1 MKTRIFNLFLC
12 LILISFSNRTSAQDI
27 ITMMDEYAQRLPI
40 ERMHIHFDKSIYN
53 KEETIW
59 YKAYINAGGGVTNLS
74 TNLYVEWYDTTG
86 KMIRQTVAPL
96 FQSTAKGSFEIPVDY
111 TGNFIRV
118 KAYTRWMLNDDSAF
132 HYQRDLIINTA
143 TSVVK
148 SKPIVYKTK
157 VDVFPEGGFLVNNLN
172 SKIAFKA
179 VNQFGLPVVIKGALL
194 NNKNK
199 VLDTLIVQHDGM
211 GVFNIKPLAGETYYV
226 RWKDS
231 YGKSGITKLE
241 TPKAEGASIA
251 ISRTNEDALI
261 KVERTASAPDEFKKM
276 NLLVHMNGVLLFK
289 VDLNATTQTV
299 LNTQIPIYE
308 LQTGILQFSLFTS
321 DWIPV
326 AERIMYINNR
336 MHEFSAKLVPQLT
349 TLTKRGKNV
358 IDVLVTDTSIT
369 NMSIAIT
376 DATLESTIGNT
387 IYSDLL
393 LSADIKGKIYN
404 PGYYLS
410 SDSDSVT
417 ANLDLVMMTNGW
429 RRLDWEKL
437 RKNILPEIQYAPENE
452 MMKIT
457 GKVYGLKSMSLPA
470 DVMLNLVVVNK
481 DSSRNMYFVPVNK
494 DGSFENKGVF
504 FYDTSRVFYS
514 FNQNP
519 TLTSI
524 AQVQFENGLL
534 RNSAKSI
541 AYQDDNKPFIW
552 SDSIAN
558 QKMSYFL
565 AQQEDWKRRNS
576 YKTLQ
581 EVIIKSKVKSKEQVL
596 EEKYATGLFSGGDAY
611 TFSLLDDPSA
621 ATSLDILTYLQGKV
635 PGLSII
641 TNGAQTSM
649 NWRGAVPDLFLNE
662 IPSNIESIRTV
673 SVRDVAFIKVF
684 RPPFFGAMGGGS
696 GGAIVIYIRKG
707 GDFNNTPN
715 PGKGMPNTILTG
727 YNRFKEFYNPQYD
740 NPNEFVDTDVRT
752 TLYWNPYIITNKKN
766 PRYRIQFF
774 NNDFSSKY
782 KVVLEGMNAE
792 GKLTRVVS
800 IFE

>member
-1 MKTRIFNLFLC
+1 MKTRICNLFLC
-12 LILISFSNRTSAQDI
+12 LILLVVSNRISAQDI
-27 ITMMDEYAQRLPI
+27 ITMMDEYAQRIPV
-40 ERMHIHFDKSIYN
+40 ERLHIHFDKSIYN

-59 YKAYINAGGGVTNLS
+59 YKAYIQAGTEFANLS
-74 TNLYVEWYDTTG
+74 TNFYVEWYDTTG
-86 KMIRQTVAPL
+86 KIIRQTVSPL

-118 KAYTRWMLNDDSAF
+118 KAYTRWMLNDDTAF
-132 HYQRDLIINTA
+132 QYQRDLIVNTA

-172 SKIAFKA
+172 MKVAFKA

-211 GVFNIKPLAGETYYV
+211 GIFNIKPIAGENYYV

-241 TPKAEGASIA
+241 TPKADGASIT
-251 ISRTNEDALI
+251 ISRTNENALI
-261 KVERTASAPDEFKKM
+261 KVERTASASDEFKKM
-276 NLLVHMNGVLLFK
+276 NLLVHMNGLLLFK
-289 VDLNATTQTV
+289 VDLNASAQTV
-299 LNTQIPIYE
+299 LNTEIPIYE

-321 DWIPV
+321 DWIPI
-326 AERIMYINNR
+326 AERIMFINNR
-336 MHEFSAKLVPQLT
+336 LHEFSAKLVPQLT

-437 RKNILPEIQYAPENE
+437 KKNILPELKYAPENE
-452 MMKIT
+452 LMKIT
-457 GKVYGLKSMSLPA
+457 GKVYGLKNMSLPA

-519 TLTSI
+519 TLTSL

-534 RNSAKSI
+534 RNTAKSI
-541 AYQDDNKPFIW
+541 AYHDDNKPFFW

-558 QKMSYFL
+558 IKMSYFL

-581 EVIIKSKVKSKEQVL
+581 EVVIKAKVKSKEQVL

-621 ATSLDILTYLQGKV
+621 STAMDIMTYLQGKV
-635 PGLSII
+635 PGLSIV

-673 SVRDVAFIKVF
+673 SVRDVALIKVF

-740 NPNEFVDTDVRT
+740 NPSEFVETDVRT

-782 KVVLEGMNAE
+782 KVVLEGVNAE
-792 GKLTRVVS
+792 GKLTRIVS

>member
-1 MKTRIFNLFLC
+1 MRICKLFFC
-12 LILISFSNRTSAQDI
+12 LLFIFFTGRIYSQDI
-27 ITMMDEYAQRLPI
+27 ITSMDEYAQRFPVEKIHL
-40 ERMHIHFDKSIYN
+40 HFDKSIYN

-59 YKAYINAGGGVTNLS
+59 YKAYIHTGTELTNLS

-86 KMIRQTVAPL
+86 KMIRQTVSPL
-96 FQSTAKGSFEIPVDY
+96 FQSTAKGAFEIPVDY

-118 KAYTRWMLNDDSAF
+118 KAYTRWMLNDDTAF
-132 HYQRDLIINTA
+132 QYQRDLIVNTT
-143 TSVVK
+143 TSVIK
-148 SKPIVYKTK
+148 SKPIIYKTK

-172 SKIAFKA
+172 MKVAFKA
-179 VNQFGLPVVIKGALL
+179 VNQFGLPLVIKGALL

-199 VLDTLIVQHDGM
+199 VLDTLVVQHDGM
-211 GVFNIKPLAGETYYV
+211 GVFNIKPIAGESYYV

-231 YGKSGITKLE
+231 YGKSGITKIE
-241 TPKAEGASIA
+241 TPKTDGASIT
-251 ISRTNEDALI
+251 ISRTNENALI
-261 KVERTASAPDEFKKM
+261 KVERTASASDEFKKM

-289 VDLNATTQTV
+289 VDLNASTQLV
-299 LNTQIPIYE
+299 LNTEIPIYE
-308 LQTGILQFSLFTS
+308 MQTGILQFSLFTS
-321 DWIPV
+321 NWIPV

-336 MHEFSAKLVPQLT
+336 LHEFSAKLVPQLT
-349 TLTKRGKNV
+349 ILTKRGKNV

-437 RKNILPEIQYAPENE
+437 KLKAMPEIKYQPENE

-457 GKVYGLKSMSLPA
+457 GKVYGLKSMSLPP
-470 DVMLNLVVVNK
+470 DVMLNLVVINK
-481 DSSRNMYFVPVNK
+481 DSSKNMYFVPVNK

-519 TLTSI
+519 TLTSL

-534 RNSAKSI
+534 RNIAKTI
-541 AYQDDNKPFIW
+541 NYQEDNKPFLW
-552 SDSIAN
+552 SDSVAN
-558 QKMSYFL
+558 SKMTYFL
-565 AQQEDWKRRNS
+565 AQQEDWKHRNS

-581 EVIIKSKVKSKEQVL
+581 EVIVKAKVKSKEEL
-596 EEKYATGLFSGGDAY
+596 LDEKYSSGMFSGGDA
-611 TFSLLDDPSA
+611 FKFDVLDDNSA
-621 ATSLDILTYLQGKV
+621 SSAMDVLTYLQGKV
-635 PGLSII
+635 PGLTIYA
-641 TNGAQTSM
+641 NGAQTSM
-649 NWRGAVPDLFLNE
+649 NWRGATPDLFLNE
-662 IPSNIESIRTV
+662 MPSSVESIKTI
-673 SVRDVAFIKVF
+673 SVRDIAFIKVF
-684 RPPFFGAMGGGS
+684 RPPFFGSIGGGS
-696 GGAIVIYIRKG
+696 GGAIAVYMRKG
-707 GDFNNTPN
+707 GDSKGGTTA
-715 PGKGMPNTILTG
+715 GKGMLNTILTG
-727 YNRFKEFYNPQYD
+727 YTRFKEFYNPQYD
-740 NPNEFVDTDVRT
+740 NPAEYVDTDVRT

-782 KVVLEGMNAE
+782 KVVLEGINAE

>member
-1 MKTRIFNLFLC
+1 MRANSLFLC
-12 LILISFSNRTSAQDI
+12 FLSLLLTTFALSQD
-27 ITMMDEYAQRLPI
+27 MVNSMDEYTRSFPVEKL
-40 ERMHIHFDKSIYN
+40 HIHFDKQIYN

-59 YKAYINAGGGVTNLS
+59 YKAYVLTDNGPTDLS
-74 TNLYVEWYDTTG
+74 TNFYVEWYDTTG
-86 KMIRQTVAPL
+86 KMIKQTVAPL
-96 FQSTAKGSFEIPVDY
+96 YQSTAKGSFEIPVDY

-132 HYQRDLIINTA
+132 RYQRDIMINTS
-143 TSVVK
+143 TSVTK
-148 SKPIVYKTK
+148 AKPVSFRTK
-157 VDVFPEGGFLVNNLN
+157 VDLFPEGGYLINGLN
-172 SKIAFKA
+172 MRVAFKA
-179 VNQFGLPVVIKGALL
+179 VNQFGLPVQIKGALL

-211 GVFNIKPLAGETYYV
+211 GTFNIKPLAGENYYV
-226 RWKDS
+226 RWKDA

-241 TPKAEGASIA
+241 EVKPEGASIS
-251 ISRTNEDALI
+251 IGRTNEKALV
-261 KVERTASAPDEFKKM
+261 KVERTNAAPDNFKKM
-276 NLLVHMNGVLLFK
+276 NLLVHMNGILLFK
-289 VDLNATTQTV
+289 VDLNATDRTI
-299 LNTQIPIYE
+299 LNTEIPIDE
-308 LQTGILQFSLFTS
+308 LQTGVLQFSLFTS
-321 DWIPV
+321 DWLPI

-336 MHEFSAKLVPQLT
+336 LHEFSAKLIPQLT

-358 IDVLVTDTSIT
+358 IDVFVSDTTIT
-369 NMSIAIT
+369 NMSISIT
-376 DATLESTIGNT
+376 DASIEAGSLNT

-393 LSADIKGKIYN
+393 LSADIKGKIHN

-417 ANLDLVMMTNGW
+417 ANLDLVMLTNGW
-429 RRLDWEKL
+429 RRLDWEKI
-437 RKNILPEIQYAPENE
+437 KNNKLPELKFMPENE
-452 MMKIT
+452 MMKIA

-470 DVMLNLVVVNK
+470 DVMLNLILVNK

-494 DGSFENKGVF
+494 DGSFENKGIF

-519 TLTSI
+519 TLTNL
-524 AQVQFENGLL
+524 AQVQFENGLVK
-534 RNSAKSI
+534 NTAKSI
-541 AYQDDNKPFIW
+541 NYLDDKPIIW

-558 QKMSYFL
+558 LKMSYFL
-565 AQQEDWKRRNS
+565 AQQEDWKKRNS

-581 EVIIKSKVKSKEQVL
+581 EVIIKSKAKSKEQVL

-611 TFSLLDDPSA
+611 SFSLLDDPSA
-621 ATSLDILTYLQGKV
+621 ATALDIMTYLQGKV
-635 PGLSII
+635 PGLTIV
-641 TNGAQTSM
+641 TNGSQTSM
-649 NWRGAVPDLFLNE
+649 NWRGSIPDLFLNE
-662 IPSNIESIRTV
+662 IPSSIESIRTV

-696 GGAIVIYIRKG
+696 GGAIAVYLRKG

-727 YNRFKEFYNPQYD
+727 YTRFKEFYNPQYE
-740 NPNEFVDTDVRT
+740 NSNEFVDTDLRT

-774 NNDFSSKY
+774 NNDFSSKHR
-782 KVVLEGMNAE
+782 VVLEGINAS
-792 GKLTRVVS
+792 GKMTRVVS
-800 IFE
+800 VFE

>member
-1 MKTRIFNLFLC
+1 MRICKLFFC
-12 LILISFSNRTSAQDI
+12 LLFIFFTGRIYSQDI
-27 ITMMDEYAQRLPI
+27 IRSMDEYAQRFPVEKIHL
-40 ERMHIHFDKSIYN
+40 HFDKSIYN

-59 YKAYINAGGGVTNLS
+59 YKAYIHTGTELTNLS

-86 KMIRQTVAPL
+86 KMIRQTVSPL
-96 FQSTAKGSFEIPVDY
+96 FQSTAKGAFEIPVDY

-118 KAYTRWMLNDDSAF
+118 KAYTRWMLNDDTAF
-132 HYQRDLIINTA
+132 QYQRDLIVNT
-143 TSVVK
+143 TSSVIK
-148 SKPIVYKTK
+148 SKPIIYKTK
-157 VDVFPEGGFLVNNLN
+157 VDIFPEGGFLVNNLN
-172 SKIAFKA
+172 MKVAFKA

-199 VLDTLIVQHDGM
+199 VLDTLVVQHDGM
-211 GVFNIKPLAGETYYV
+211 GVFNIKPIAGESYYV

-231 YGKSGITKLE
+231 YGKSGITKIE
-241 TPKAEGASIA
+241 TPKIDGASIT
-251 ISRTNEDALI
+251 ISRTNENALI
-261 KVERTASAPDEFKKM
+261 KVERTASASDEFKKM

-289 VDLNATTQTV
+289 VDLNASTQLV
-299 LNTQIPIYE
+299 LNTEIPIYE
-308 LQTGILQFSLFTS
+308 MQTGILQFSLFTS
-321 DWIPV
+321 NWIPV

-336 MHEFSAKLVPQLT
+336 LHEFSAKLVPQLT

-437 RKNILPEIQYAPENE
+437 KLKAMPEIKYQPENE

-457 GKVYGLKSMSLPA
+457 GKVYGLKSMSLPP
-470 DVMLNLVVVNK
+470 DVMLNLVVINK
-481 DSSRNMYFVPVNK
+481 DSSKNMYFVPVNK

-519 TLTSI
+519 TLTSL

-534 RNSAKSI
+534 RNIAKTI
-541 AYQDDNKPFIW
+541 NYQEDNKPFLW
-552 SDSIAN
+552 SDSVAN
-558 QKMSYFL
+558 SKMTYFL
-565 AQQEDWKRRNS
+565 AQQEDWKHRNS

-581 EVIIKSKVKSKEQVL
+581 EVIVKAKVKSKEEL
-596 EEKYATGLFSGGDAY
+596 LDEKYSSGMFSGGDA
-611 TFSLLDDPSA
+611 FKFDVLDDNSA
-621 ATSLDILTYLQGKV
+621 SSAMDVLTYLQGKV
-635 PGLSII
+635 PGLTIYA
-641 TNGAQTSM
+641 NGAQTSM
-649 NWRGAVPDLFLNE
+649 NWRGATPDLFLNE
-662 IPSNIESIRTV
+662 MPSSVESIKTI
-673 SVRDVAFIKVF
+673 SVRDIAFIKVF
-684 RPPFFGAMGGGS
+684 RPPFFGSIGGGS
-696 GGAIVIYIRKG
+696 GGAIAVYMRKG
-707 GDFNNTPN
+707 GDSKGGTT
-715 PGKGMPNTILTG
+715 PGKGMLNTILTG
-727 YNRFKEFYNPQYD
+727 YTRFKEFYNPQYD
-740 NPNEFVDTDVRT
+740 NPAEYVDTDVRT

-782 KVVLEGMNAE
+782 KVVLEGINAE

>member
-1 MKTRIFNLFLC
+1 MKTRICNLFLC
-12 LILISFSNRTSAQDI
+12 LFFLTFSTRIAGQDI
-27 ITMMDEYAQRLPI
+27 IDMMDEYAQRVPV
-40 ERMHIHFDKSIYN
+40 ERLHIHFDKSIYN

-59 YKAYINAGGGVTNLS
+59 YKAYVHAGIDFANLS

-86 KMIRQTVAPL
+86 KMIRQTVSPL
-96 FQSTAKGSFEIPVDY
+96 YQSTAKGSFEIPVDY

-157 VDVFPEGGFLVNNLN
+157 VDLFPEGGFLVNNLN
-172 SKIAFKA
+172 MKVAFKA

-211 GVFNIKPLAGETYYV
+211 GIFNIKPLVGETYYV

-241 TPKAEGASIA
+241 NPKAEGASIT
-251 ISRTNEDALI
+251 ISRTNENALI
-261 KVERTASAPDEFKKM
+261 KVERTASAPEEFKKM

-289 VDLNATTQTV
+289 VDLNATTQNV

-308 LQTGILQFSLFTS
+308 MQTGILQFSLFTS

-336 MHEFSAKLVPQLT
+336 LHEFSAKLVPQLT

-437 RKNILPEIQYAPENE
+437 RKNVLPELKYAPENE

-494 DGSFENKGVF
+494 DGSFENKGIF

-519 TLTSI
+519 TLTSL

-534 RNSAKSI
+534 RNTVKNI
-541 AYQDDNKPFIW
+541 YYQDDNKPFIW

-565 AQQEDWKRRNS
+565 AQQEDWKKRNS

-581 EVIIKSKVKSKEQVL
+581 EVVIKSRAKSKEQIL

-621 ATSLDILTYLQGKV
+621 STSLDIFTYLQGKV
-635 PGLSII
+635 PGLSIV

-662 IPSNIESIRTV
+662 IPSSLESIRTV
-673 SVRDVAFIKVF
+673 SVRDVALIKVF

-727 YNRFKEFYNPQYD
+727 YTRFKEFYSPQYD
-740 NPNEFVDTDVRT
+740 NPSEFVDTDIRT

-774 NNDFSSKY
+774 NNDFSTKY

-800 IFE
+800 VFE

>member
-1 MKTRIFNLFLC
+1 MKTRICNLFLC
-12 LILISFSNRTSAQDI
+12 LIFLTLSTRIAGQDI
-27 ITMMDEYAQRLPI
+27 IDMIDEYGQRFPV
-40 ERMHIHFDKSIYN
+40 ERLHIHFDKSMYN

-59 YKAYINAGGGVTNLS
+59 YKAYIHAGTDFANLS

-86 KMIRQTVAPL
+86 KMIRQTVSPL
-96 FQSTAKGSFEIPVDY
+96 YQSTAKGSFDIPADY

-132 HYQRDLIINTA
+132 HYERDLIINTT

-157 VDVFPEGGFLVNNLN
+157 VDLFPEGGFLVNNLN
-172 SKIAFKA
+172 MKVAFKA

-211 GVFNIKPLAGETYYV
+211 GFFYIKPLVGETYFV
-226 RWKDS
+226 RWKDP

-241 TPKAEGASIA
+241 NPKAEGASLT
-251 ISRTNEDALI
+251 ISRTNENALI
-261 KVERTASAPDEFKKM
+261 KVERTASAPEEFKKM
-276 NLLVHMNGVLLFK
+276 NLLVHMNGMLLFK
-289 VDLNATTQTV
+289 VDLNATAQTV

-336 MHEFSAKLVPQLT
+336 MHEFSAKIIPQLT

-358 IDVLVTDTSIT
+358 LDVLVTDTSIT

-376 DATLESTIGNT
+376 DATIELSNGST

-437 RKNILPEIQYAPENE
+437 RQKILPELKYAPENE

-494 DGSFENKGVF
+494 DGTFENKGVF

-519 TLTSI
+519 TLTSL

-534 RNSAKSI
+534 RNTAKSI
-541 AYQDDNKPFIW
+541 YYQDDKKPFIW

-565 AQQEDWKRRNS
+565 AQQEDWKKRNS

-581 EVIIKSKVKSKEQVL
+581 EVIIKSRVKSKEQIL

-621 ATSLDILTYLQGKV
+621 STSLDIFTFLQGKV
-635 PGLSII
+635 PGLSIV

-662 IPSNIESIRTV
+662 IPSSMESIRTV
-673 SVRDVAFIKVF
+673 SVRDVALIKVF

-727 YNRFKEFYNPQYD
+727 YTRFKEFYNPQYD

-800 IFE
+800 VFE

>member
-1 MKTRIFNLFLC
+1 MKTRICNLFLC
-12 LILISFSNRTSAQDI
+12 LIILVVSNRISAQDI
-27 ITMMDEYAQRLPI
+27 ITMMDEYAQRIPV
-40 ERMHIHFDKSIYN
+40 ERLHIHFDKSIYN

-59 YKAYINAGGGVTNLS
+59 YKAYIQAGTEFANLS
-74 TNLYVEWYDTTG
+74 TNFYVEWYDTTG
-86 KMIRQTVAPL
+86 KMIRQTVSPL

-118 KAYTRWMLNDDSAF
+118 KAYTRWMLNDDTAF
-132 HYQRDLIINTA
+132 QYQRDLIVNTA

-172 SKIAFKA
+172 MKVAFKA

-199 VLDTLIVQHDGM
+199 ILDTLIVQHDGM
-211 GVFNIKPLAGETYYV
+211 GIFNIKPIAGESYYV

-241 TPKAEGASIA
+241 TPKADGASIT
-251 ISRTNEDALI
+251 ISRTNENALI
-261 KVERTASAPDEFKKM
+261 KVERTASASDEFKKM
-276 NLLVHMNGVLLFK
+276 NLLVHMNGLLLFK
-289 VDLNATTQTV
+289 VDLNASAQTV
-299 LNTQIPIYE
+299 LNTEIPIYE

-321 DWIPV
+321 DWIPI
-326 AERIMYINNR
+326 AERIMFINNR
-336 MHEFSAKLVPQLT
+336 LHEFSAKLVPQLT

-437 RKNILPEIQYAPENE
+437 KKNILPELKYAPENE
-452 MMKIT
+452 LMKIT
-457 GKVYGLKSMSLPA
+457 GKVYGLKNMSLPA

-519 TLTSI
+519 TLTSL

-534 RNSAKSI
+534 RNTAKSI
-541 AYQDDNKPFIW
+541 AYHDDNKPFFW

-558 QKMSYFL
+558 IKMSYFL

-581 EVIIKSKVKSKEQVL
+581 EVVIKAKVKSKEQVL

-621 ATSLDILTYLQGKV
+621 STAMDIMTYLQGKV
-635 PGLSII
+635 PGLSIV

-673 SVRDVAFIKVF
+673 SVRDVALIKVF

-740 NPNEFVDTDVRT
+740 NPSEFVETDVRT

-782 KVVLEGMNAE
+782 KVVLEGVNAE
-792 GKLTRVVS
+792 GKLTRIVS

>member
-1 MKTRIFNLFLC
+1 MRIYALFLC
-12 LILISFSNRTSAQDI
+12 FLFLTLASRTKAQDLLSMI
-27 ITMMDEYAQRLPI
+27 DEQAQRYPI
-40 ERMHIHFDKSIYN
+40 EKLHIHFDKSIYN

-59 YKAYINAGGGVTNLS
+59 YKAYIYNESALTNLS
-74 TNLYVEWYDTTG
+74 TNFYVEWYDTTG
-86 KMIRQTVAPL
+86 KMIKQTVSPL
-96 FQSTAKGSFEIPVDY
+96 FQYTAKGSFEIPVDY

-118 KAYTRWMLNDDSAF
+118 KAYTRWMLNDDTAF
-132 HYQRDLIINTA
+132 RFQRDIVINTS

-148 SKPIVYKTK
+148 SKPINYKTTLNL
-157 VDVFPEGGFLVNNLN
+157 FPEGGFLINGLTMKV
-172 SKIAFKA
+172 AFKA
-179 VNQFGLPVVIKGALL
+179 VNQFGLPVIIKGALL

-211 GVFNIKPLAGETYYV
+211 GFFNIKALAGETYYV

-231 YGKSGITKLE
+231 YGKLGTTKLDM
-241 TPKAEGASIA
+241 PKAEGASISLA
-251 ISRTNEDALI
+251 RTNDKALVKI
-261 KVERTASAPDEFKKM
+261 ERTANVPDEFKKM
-276 NLLVHMNGVLLFK
+276 NLLIHMNGVLLFK
-289 VDLNATTQTV
+289 VDLNAVDRTV
-299 LNTQIPIYE
+299 LDTQIPIDE

-321 DWIPV
+321 DWIPI
-326 AERIMYINNR
+326 AERIMFINNR
-336 MHEFSAKLVPQLT
+336 LHEFSAKLVPQLT

-369 NMSIAIT
+369 NMSISIT
-376 DATLESTIGNT
+376 DANIESSSANT

-393 LSADIKGKIYN
+393 LSADIKGKIHN

-437 RKNILPEIQYAPENE
+437 KAKVFPELTYAPENE
-452 MMKIT
+452 LMKIT
-457 GKVYGLKSMSLPA
+457 GKVYGLKSISLPA
-470 DVMLNLVVVNK
+470 DVMLNLVVLNK

-519 TLTSI
+519 TLTSL

-534 RNSAKSI
+534 RTTAKNI
-541 AYQDDNKPFIW
+541 TYQDSNKPFLW

-558 QKMSYFL
+558 QKMTFFL

-581 EVIIKSKVKSKEQVL
+581 EVVIKAKVKSKEQVL

-611 TFSLLDDPSA
+611 SFSLLDDPSA
-621 ATSLDILTYLQGKV
+621 ATAMDIMTFLQGKV
-635 PGLSII
+635 PGLSIV
-641 TNGAQTSM
+641 TNGSQTSM
-649 NWRGAVPDLFLNE
+649 NWRGSSPDLFLNE
-662 IPSNIESIRTV
+662 IPSTIESIRTV

-696 GGAIVIYIRKG
+696 GGAIVVYLRKG
-707 GDFNNTPN
+707 GDFSNTPN

-727 YNRFKEFYNPQYD
+727 YTRFKEFYNPQYD
-740 NPNEFVDTDVRT
+740 TPSEFVETDVRT

-774 NNDFSSKY
+774 NNDFSNKY
-782 KVVLEGMNAE
+782 KVVLEGINAE

-800 IFE
+800 VFE

>member
-1 MKTRIFNLFLC
+1 MKTRICNLFLC
-12 LILISFSNRTSAQDI
+12 LFFLTFSTRIAGQDI
-27 ITMMDEYAQRLPI
+27 IDMMDEYAQRVPV
-40 ERMHIHFDKSIYN
+40 ERLHIHFDKSIYN

-59 YKAYINAGGGVTNLS
+59 YKAYIHAGTDFANLS

-86 KMIRQTVAPL
+86 KMIRQTVSPL
-96 FQSTAKGSFEIPVDY
+96 YQSTAKGSFEIPVDY

-157 VDVFPEGGFLVNNLN
+157 VDLFPEGGFLVNNLN
-172 SKIAFKA
+172 MKVAFKA

-211 GVFNIKPLAGETYYV
+211 GIFNIKPLVGETYYV

-241 TPKAEGASIA
+241 NPKAEGASIT
-251 ISRTNEDALI
+251 ISRTNENALI
-261 KVERTASAPDEFKKM
+261 KVERTASATEEFKKM
-276 NLLVHMNGVLLFK
+276 NLLVHMNGILLFK

-308 LQTGILQFSLFTS
+308 MQTGILQFSLFTS

-358 IDVLVTDTSIT
+358 LDVLVTDTSIT

-393 LSADIKGKIYN
+393 LSSDIKGKIYN

-437 RKNILPEIQYAPENE
+437 RKNVLPELKYAPENE

-519 TLTSI
+519 TLTSL

-534 RNSAKSI
+534 RTTAKNI

-565 AQQEDWKRRNS
+565 AQQEDWKKRNS

-581 EVIIKSKVKSKEQVL
+581 EVVIKSRAKSKEQIL

-621 ATSLDILTYLQGKV
+621 STSLDIFTYLQGKV
-635 PGLSII
+635 PGLSIV

-649 NWRGAVPDLFLNE
+649 NWRGAIPDLFLNE
-662 IPSNIESIRTV
+662 IPSSLESIRTV
-673 SVRDVAFIKVF
+673 SVRDVALIKVF

-727 YNRFKEFYNPQYD
+727 YTRFKEFYSPQYD
-740 NPNEFVDTDVRT
+740 NPSEFVDTDVRT

-774 NNDFSSKY
+774 NNDFSTKY

-800 IFE
+800 VFE